1 MTEQKCLVW
10 CGLFCLCWQI
20 LPGMSDILSYIPS
33 MNPRVQQPCLQF
45 TYWSVVFMEQTVQ
58 GSQVMLTA
66 SIIIEDI
73 SPSGH
78 VMFYLLYKH
87 Q

>member
-1 MTEQKCLVW
+1 MTQQKCLVW

-66 SIIIEDI
+66 SIIKNVI
-73 SPSGH
+73 
-78 VMFYLLYKH
+78 
-87 Q
+87 